1 MWNKPKYIMRTLL
14 KSISLKIKGCLNKL
28 KTRFINEEK
37 NHEFKSIH
45 LDEWFQEW
53 DDINLAWNKSEYDD
67 IVDIRLPPKYIWKP
81 DLLMYNRYNN
91 KKANTNK
98 N

>member
-1 MWNKPKYIMRTLL
+1 MPEYI
-14 KSISLKIKGCLNKL
+14 KDY
-28 KTRFINEEK
+28 INEEK